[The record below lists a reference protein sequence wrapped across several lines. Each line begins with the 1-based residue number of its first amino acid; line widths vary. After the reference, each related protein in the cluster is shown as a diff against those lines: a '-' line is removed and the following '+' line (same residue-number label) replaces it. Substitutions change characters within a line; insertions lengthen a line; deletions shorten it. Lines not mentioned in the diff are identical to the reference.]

1 MDEDK
6 AVVKRVRLFRN
17 LAFALLN
24 GFVMFF
30 YSERL
35 FWTIYRSE
43 DSIQDHI
50 ITWIFYSAVTFV
62 FLWAVRHFRVRT
74 LWALF
79 VAGAFYGWIV
89 EGVLAW
95 TLYGT
100 EPSAPFPLSI
110 SVTGLSWHALITVM
124 VGWYYVRRT
133 LLQNNLAKTAMVA
146 GLIGLY
152 WGAWAMFLWREN
164 PPVIKPIHEFFLY
177 ALVMTSLLILSYW
190 VIDRCNPTRFTPGK
204 FGLGFCAFV
213 LLGFFI
219 LQNVVNLGL
228 RPLLILTPLLLIIY
242 FTLRKN
248 RKEETR
254 PDLLAALEGNVKLV
268 NYLMLLAMP
277 IIATAFYRLALAAN
291 LGRFPVNVAIYYYI
305 TAPAGI
311 VMLILSL
318 LQTFR
323 QGLSRNIS
331 QEE

>member
-1 MDEDK
+1 
-6 AVVKRVRLFRN
+6 VRLFRN
-17 LAFALLN
+17 LTFALLN
-24 GFVMFF
+24 GFIMFF

-50 ITWIFYSAVTFV
+50 ITWLFYSAVTFI
-62 FLWAVRHFRVRT
+62 FLWAVKHFRVRN

-79 VAGAFYGWIV
+79 IAGALYGWLV

-110 SVTGLSWHALITVM
+110 SVTSLSWHALITVM
-124 VGWYYVRRT
+124 VGWYYVRKT

-146 GLIGLY
+146 ALIGLY
-152 WGAWAMFLWREN
+152 WGAWSMFLWREN
-164 PPVIKPIHEFFLY
+164 PPVITPTYKFFLY

-190 VIDRCNPTRFTPGK
+190 LIDRCHPAHITPGK

-219 LQNVVNLGL
+219 IQNIVNLGF
-228 RPLLILTPLLLIIY
+228 RPLLILTPLLLLIY
-242 FTLRKN
+242 FTLRRN
-248 RKEETR
+248 RKKEECS
-254 PDLLAALEGNVKLV
+254 DLFVVMEGKVKLV
-268 NYLMLLAMP
+268 NYLMILAMP
-277 IIATAFYRLALAAN
+277 IFATAFYRFGLTAD
-291 LGRFPVNVAIYYYI
+291 LGRFPVNVAIFYYI

-311 VMLILSL
+311 IMLILSL
-318 LQTFR
+318 FQIFR
-323 QGLSRNIS
+323 RCTAK
-331 QEE
+331 